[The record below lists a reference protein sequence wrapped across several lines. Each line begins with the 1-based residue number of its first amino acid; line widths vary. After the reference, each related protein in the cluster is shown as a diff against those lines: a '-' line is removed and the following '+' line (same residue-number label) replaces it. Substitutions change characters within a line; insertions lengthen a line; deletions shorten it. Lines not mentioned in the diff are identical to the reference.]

1 MRSGID
7 RLMAIPHL
15 TATIVREEAEF
26 ITNRLETCRIEGLIS
41 NDAFLDAGVI
51 QGALEMI
58 ANHLDMGVD
67 SGEIRELF
75 DQQLSRAK
83 RLEEKHNGLDSA
95 VEIER

>member
-1 MRSGID
+1 MRSCID
-7 RLMAIPHL
+7 RLMEIPHL

-58 ANHLDMGVD
+58 ANHLDMGVG

-75 DQQLSRAK
+75 EQQLSRAK
-83 RLEEKHNGLDSA
+83 RLEEKHSGLDSA

>member
-1 MRSGID
+1 MRSCID

-67 SGEIRELF
+67 SREIRELF

>member
-1 MRSGID
+1 MRTCID
-7 RLMAIPHL
+7 HLMATPHL
-15 TATIVREEAEF
+15 TATKVREEAEF
-26 ITNRLETCRIEGLIS
+26 ITNRLESCRMEGLIS

-67 SGEIRELF
+67 AAEVRELLN
-75 DQQLSRAK
+75 QQLSRAK

-95 VEIER
+95 VELTR

>member
-1 MRSGID
+1 MRTCID
-7 RLMAIPHL
+7 RLIAAPHL
-15 TATIVREEAEF
+15 TATMVREEGEF
-26 ITNRLETCRIEGLIS
+26 ITNRLETCRIEDLIS

-67 SGEIRELF
+67 TAEVKELLN
-75 DQQLSRAK
+75 QQLSRAK

-95 VEIER
+95 VELTR